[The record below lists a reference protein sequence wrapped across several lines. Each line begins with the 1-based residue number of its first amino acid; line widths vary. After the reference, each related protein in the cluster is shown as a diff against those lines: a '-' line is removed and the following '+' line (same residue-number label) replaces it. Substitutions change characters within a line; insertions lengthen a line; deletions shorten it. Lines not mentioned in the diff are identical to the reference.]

1 MCALWLCVCTAIS
14 TKQHSTNGFPTC
26 WLREELEEA
35 TKRYMISI
43 KSEQRSLPGLL
54 EILFTVSSN
63 KSKCRVCKSKD
74 TSSCSQTVRT
84 ALVLASV
91 IVRSQEIRR
100 SRRRSNSKRQ
110 QGQTEGEGMGM
121 ERGRKL
127 AWESDEWGNGSSWE
141 RCSMLQPLHNSSSNS
156 NNFFFLARLALSSC
170 AQVNGNAA
178 HKLHTNYQR
187 RRGKCATV
195 FMYLSIWASFDA
207 SQSPNNLKWN
217 VSLLFTFHSKKI
229 LFN

>member
-1 MCALWLCVCTAIS
+1 MSSAVC
-14 TKQHSTNGFPTC
+14 QGF
-26 WLREELEEA
+26 LRYFL
-35 TKRYMISI
+35 R
-43 KSEQRSLPGLL
+43 
-54 EILFTVSSN
+54 VSSN

-121 ERGRKL
+121 GMGRGRKV

-141 RCSMLQPLHNSSSNS
+141 RCSMLQPLHSSNS
-156 NNFFFLARLALSSC
+156 FFFFLARLALSSC

-207 SQSPNNLKWN
+207 LQSPNNLKWN